1 MDQTVKFTPLDM
13 QTWPRGQMFYY
24 FSKMAPTGYSL
35 TVDLDVTAMRTA
47 LKHAGIKFFPA
58 YLWLV
63 TRTLQMQKEFKIAEL
78 DGQVGCFDTLTPLYA
93 AFHEDDKTFSF
104 MWTEYTDDFMAFY
117 QSYLDNQRRYGGSHG
132 VLAQAGQTPPANAYT
147 ISCVPWVS
155 FKRRLTDTISIAFWK
170 PCSPKRRH
178 LQRMFLISSFS
189 EAISSLPQTVQCRR
203 PVRLPPHTRSGKCV
217 QIQTHRTG
225 TGRR

>member
-13 QTWPRGQMFYY
+13 QTWPRWQMFYY

-155 FKRRLTDTISIAFWK
+155 FKHFSVHSYENKPYYLPSIEAGRFYEKDGRIMMPLSITCHHAATDGYHINRFLET
-170 PCSPKRRH
+170 
-178 LQRMFLISSFS
+178 LQS
-189 EAISSLPQTVQCRR
+189 EAEAFAEDVPHF
-203 PVRLPPHTRSGKCV
+203 RLL
-217 QIQTHRTG
+217 
-225 TGRR
+225 

>member
-104 MWTEYTDDFMAFY
+104 IRPFPLCGRSTQMISWRFISPTWTT
-117 QSYLDNQRRYGGSHG
+117 RGGTAAVTASW
-132 VLAQAGQTPPANAYT
+132 L
-147 ISCVPWVS
+147 
-155 FKRRLTDTISIAFWK
+155 K
-170 PCSPKRRH
+170 PGRH
-178 LQRMFLISSFS
+178 LPPMPIPFPVFPGCHLSIFRFTPMRISRTIF
-189 EAISSLPQTVQCRR
+189 R
-203 PVRLPPHTRSGKCV
+203 PLRQADSMKKTAEL
-217 QIQTHRTG
+217 
-225 TGRR
+225 